1 MTAVAAMTDIAIATS
16 IVHVFVAITATVPVV
31 KQLCVVMN
39 TPWFRYAC
47 PAFTAIPR
55 EILGCMPRCA
65 VTWF

>member
-39 TPWFRYAC
+39 TPWF
-47 PAFTAIPR
+47 
-55 EILGCMPRCA
+55 
-65 VTWF
+65 